1 MKDTIECN
9 SKISA
14 DVTYLYSI
22 NICKD
27 DYSKNRIMFMFTD
40 NTNRYVWITT
50 DKNITAKQLTT
61 GKTYKI
67 SGIITDVLSKNEYK
81 ISRIK
86 INQERTTNPCTK

>member
-1 MKDTIECN
+1 MKDIAKCN

-14 DVTYLYSI
+14 DMTCLYSI
-22 NICKD
+22 KICKD
-27 DYSKNRIMFMFTD
+27 DYCKNHIIFMFTD

-50 DKNITAKQLTT
+50 DKSTAAKQLTA

-81 ISRIK
+81 ISHIK
-86 INQERTTNPCTK
+86 IN